1 MQESESSSKFGT
13 ETMQGMECFY
23 HWVYASHFAYGIEY
37 ILISGRNEHFQS
49 NTFIIA
55 YIPLRNPSYS
65 ENIFQ
70 LIILKYENVW
80 SISRKLFSL

>member
-1 MQESESSSKFGT
+1 MQESESSSQFGF
-13 ETMQGMECFY
+13 ETRHGVLIILSLNF
-23 HWVYASHFAYGIEY
+23 YASHFAYGIDY

-49 NTFIIA
+49 YTYIIA

-65 ENIFQ
+65 ENDFQ

-80 SISRKLFSL
+80 SIS